1 MYNGVKDQDALN
13 KKHNFK
19 GSDETDRKEE

>member
-1 MYNGVKDQDALN
+1 MV

-19 GSDETDRKEE
+19 GLSG